1 MKSDGRGTDVPRAPA
16 PGVRTAS
23 PLITV
28 PRRTGCRWQWMCL
41 RGHVT
46 VTSGPQRAPGLA
58 LGVAESTSLQKW
70 LMTCLHAYGIT
81 RSNAPAPDTLRA
93 AHPTRPAP
101 ARATRCFAVC
111 RRPPWEPHGAEPS
124 LAEPRAFPV
133 PACAFVTR
141 QLVSSQRPR
150 AFPCLGGVQ
159 LTRHTPNGALAASQV
174 LRLWTEL
181 LQASVGRFLRGHE
194 FSARLNK
201 YQQ

>member
-58 LGVAESTSLQKW
+58 LGIAESTSLQKW
-70 LMTCLHAYGIT
+70 LMTCLRAYGIT

-93 AHPTRPAP
+93 GHPHPPCAGPGDSLFCCLQEAP
-101 ARATRCFAVC
+101 VGAARCGALSRRATCISRSRV
-111 RRPPWEPHGAEPS
+111 R
-124 LAEPRAFPV
+124 
-133 PACAFVTR
+133 
-141 QLVSSQRPR
+141 
-150 AFPCLGGVQ
+150 
-159 LTRHTPNGALAASQV
+159 
-174 LRLWTEL
+174 LRDPTARL
-181 LQASVGRFLRGHE
+181 
-194 FSARLNK
+194 FSAAKGVSLSGWGAVDPSHAERHLGCFPGFAIMDRAATSIRG
-201 YQQ
+201 QVFTRTRVFSSLE

>member
-1 MKSDGRGTDVPRAPA
+1 M
-16 PGVRTAS
+16 
-23 PLITV
+23 
-28 PRRTGCRWQWMCL
+28 
-41 RGHVT
+41 
-46 VTSGPQRAPGLA
+46 
-58 LGVAESTSLQKW
+58 
-70 LMTCLHAYGIT
+70 
-81 RSNAPAPDTLRA
+81 
-93 AHPTRPAP
+93 PTRTRHRHLRSTACTRARSRRRRVYEFAETADDMSPRLRYHAEQRPRPRHPARCAP
-101 ARATRCFAVC
+101 HPPCAGRATRCFAVC